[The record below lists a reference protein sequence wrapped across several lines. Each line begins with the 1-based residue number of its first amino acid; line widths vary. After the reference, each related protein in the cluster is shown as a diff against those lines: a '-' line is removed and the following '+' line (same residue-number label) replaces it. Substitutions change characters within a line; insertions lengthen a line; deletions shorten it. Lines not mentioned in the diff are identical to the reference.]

1 MVSTLT
7 GPELPARSG
16 ITKQLVVLLHG
27 LGADGNDL
35 LGLAPLFAEALPD
48 AHFIAP
54 NAPEP
59 CDMAPYGYQWFSLR
73 EWTMES
79 KLRGTQA
86 ATPGLNAFL
95 DGQLARFSLDDSS
108 LALVG
113 FSQGTMM
120 GLYAALRRPRP
131 VAGIVGYSGALIG
144 GASLAAEITARPPV
158 CLIHGEADQVV
169 PFAALADAEDTLRAN
184 NVPVEAHARP
194 GLPHS
199 IDEAGIV
206 LATAFLLKSFGFS
219 A

>member
-1 MVSTLT
+1 MASTLT
-7 GPELPARSG
+7 GPERAPLEGTAKRL
-16 ITKQLVVLLHG
+16 IVFLHG

-35 LGLAPLFAEALPD
+35 IGLAPFFAQAFPD
-48 AHFIAP
+48 AQFLAP

-86 ATPGLNAFL
+86 AAPTLNAYL
-95 DGQLARFSLDDSS
+95 DAQLARFSLDDSA

-120 GLYAALRRPRP
+120 SLYTALRRSKPI
-131 VAGIVGYSGALIG
+131 AGIVGYSGALIG
-144 GASLAAEITARPPV
+144 AELLADELKSKPPV
-158 CLIHGEADQVV
+158 CLIHGMADQVV
-169 PFAALADAEDTLRAN
+169 PFAAMELAENALHAAG
-184 NVPVEAHARP
+184 VAVEAHARP
-194 GLPHS
+194 NLPHS
-199 IDEAGIV
+199 IDEEGIEI
-206 LATAFLLKSFGFS
+206 AIRFLQKQWGI

>member
-1 MVSTLT
+1 MASQLN
-7 GPELPARSG
+7 GPERASVSG
-16 ITKQLVVLLHG
+16 TTKQLVVLLHG

-35 LGLAPLFAEALPD
+35 LGLAPLFAETLPD

-73 EWTMES
+73 EWTAES

-86 ATPGLNAFL
+86 ATPALNAFL
-95 DGQLARFSLDDSS
+95 DAQLARFQLHDSQ
-108 LALVG
+108 LMLVG

-120 GLYAALRRPRP
+120 SLYASLRRPAAI
-131 VAGIVGYSGALIG
+131 AGIVGYSGALIG
-144 GASLAAEITARPPV
+144 GASLGSELTAKPPV
-158 CLIHGEADQVV
+158 CLIHGTADPIV
-169 PFAALADAEDTLRAN
+169 PFAAMEEAERQLAAHGID
-184 NVPVEAHARP
+184 VEAHARP

-206 LATAFLLKSFGFS
+206 LSSAFMLRCFGL
-219 A
+219 